1 MIVAQ
6 EQAFLK
12 AQQLFE
18 ALEAFVEQAAQQE
31 QRIDR
36 VERDWFSRLLYLGHR
51 TLPKVTRIR
60 RHLSL
65 RITNSS

>member
-12 AQQLFE
+12 AQQLFQ

-31 QRIDR
+31 QQPDR
-36 VERDWFSRLLYLGHR
+36 REGRS
-51 TLPKVTRIR
+51 
-60 RHLSL
+60 LSAW
-65 RITNSS
+65 RS